1 MVLGSCYAWGEGHS
15 AGRRCGNSVRQRVK
29 LGAWHLLEVPGRSG
43 LGKTGGARAVW
54 AWPRH
59 LAIQVAGSPAYSVAV
74 DREQG
79 NRERREE
86 RDESV
91 AISKF
96 SRSSNQ
102 FCKLHFPPSSWPQMK
117 TFEYHFCSV
126 FRDQLLF

>member
-1 MVLGSCYAWGEGHS
+1 
-15 AGRRCGNSVRQRVK
+15 
-29 LGAWHLLEVPGRSG
+29 
-43 LGKTGGARAVW
+43 
-54 AWPRH
+54 
-59 LAIQVAGSPAYSVAV
+59 VAGSPAYGVAV

-117 TFEYHFCSV
+117 NF
-126 FRDQLLF
+126 